1 MRKKWEIELPQ
12 KKENWEVEF
21 SSPEHRLSVEVGGAV
36 PYRLPV
42 ASPDQ
47 LGGVQPVVKS
57 EEMAAPV
64 GVDEEGKLWVQMQA
78 DVATDEEVLDMLI
91 QVDMLPTVADSDGAL
106 LADENGD
113 ILLW

>member
-1 MRKKWEIELPQ
+1 
-12 KKENWEVEF
+12 
-21 SSPEHRLSVEVGGAV
+21 
-36 PYRLPV
+36 
-42 ASPDQ
+42 
-47 LGGVQPVVKS
+47 
-57 EEMAAPV
+57 
-64 GVDEEGKLWVQMQA
+64 MQA